1 MQILIDIM
9 SKLIYNYSTM
19 SILIT
24 MLRLIL
30 GGFWMAKLECPIC
43 GKSFNEE
50 DMCISD
56 NGNLV
61 CFICA
66 GKELKANAAEEN
78 VKWKK
83 QFVF

>member
-1 MQILIDIM
+1 
-9 SKLIYNYSTM
+9 
-19 SILIT
+19 
-24 MLRLIL
+24 
-30 GGFWMAKLECPIC
+30 MAKLECPIC

-78 VKWKK
+78 VK
-83 QFVF
+83 